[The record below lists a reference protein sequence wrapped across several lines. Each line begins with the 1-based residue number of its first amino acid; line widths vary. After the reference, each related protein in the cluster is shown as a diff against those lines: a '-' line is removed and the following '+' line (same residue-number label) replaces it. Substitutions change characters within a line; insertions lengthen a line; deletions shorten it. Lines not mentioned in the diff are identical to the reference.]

1 MNRQLYMLLQFLFL
15 LQHRLL
21 YGRMRQRAPC
31 HRLYKSEELYKL
43 HLRRPYGLLRELLN
57 QRSCRHNL
65 NMYVLYNHLF
75 HKWDLLQ
82 LMNSHV
88 LLLQQELHHRLY
100 MSELLYM
107 LLLHRVYVQEDHPLF
122 RHRLNMS

>member
-1 MNRQLYMLLQFLFL
+1 MNRQLYMLLLFHFL
-15 LQHRLL
+15 LQLRLL

-57 QRSCRHNL
+57 QRSSRHNL

-75 HKWDLLQ
+75 HKWEVLQ
-82 LMNSHV
+82 HLYSHV
-88 LLLQQELHHRLY
+88 LLLFQELRHRLY
-100 MSELLYM
+100 KSGLLYM
-107 LLLHRVYVQEDHPLF
+107 LLLRRVYDQEDHPLF